1 MYTEYLHTRE
11 VTQLQALLQ
20 DAAELIEDFQALVVE
35 RSTEIIRLKDLARYY
50 HQRLQQHG
58 LDWHNLMEFH
68 WIIYISP
75 IKYFVSSVLSNT
87 ISILSLSISNGL
99 IIIDKP

>member
-20 DAAELIEDFQALVVE
+20 DAAELIEDFQALVAE
-35 RSTEIIRLKDLARYY
+35 RSTEIIRLKDIARYY

-58 LDWHNLMEFH
+58 LD
-68 WIIYISP
+68 
-75 IKYFVSSVLSNT
+75 
-87 ISILSLSISNGL
+87 
-99 IIIDKP
+99 

>member
-11 VTQLQALLQ
+11 VTKLQALIQ

-58 LDWHNLMEFH
+58 LD
-68 WIIYISP
+68 
-75 IKYFVSSVLSNT
+75 
-87 ISILSLSISNGL
+87 
-99 IIIDKP
+99 